1 MNINMTLIGQMI
13 AMIVFVWFCMKFIWP
28 PIITALDERRAKI
41 AEGLAA
47 TDEAAKALEVA
58 NVEAAT
64 ITDEARGRA
73 SEIIEQGNQR
83 GIQILSQA
91 KDEAVAERERQVSAA
106 DAEIQQS
113 ANHARE
119 ELRSSVATLAVLGAE
134 RLINK
139 EIDPKTHEQ
148 LLEKLI
154 AEI

>member
-1 MNINMTLIGQMI
+1 MNMNLTLGGQII
-13 AMIVFVWFCMKFIWP
+13 AMIVFVAFCMKYIWP

-47 TDEAAKALEVA
+47 SDEAAKALAAA
-58 NVEAAT
+58 NLEAEG
-64 ITDEARGRA
+64 ITTDARSQA
-73 SEIIEQGNQR
+73 AEIIEQGNQR
-83 GIQILSQA
+83 GSQILSQA
-91 KDEAVAERERQVSAA
+91 KEEAIAERERQVTAA

-119 ELRSSVATLAVLGAE
+119 ALRSSVASLAVMGAE
-134 RLINK
+134 KLIAK

>member
-1 MNINMTLIGQMI
+1 MNINMTLIGQII
-13 AMIVFVWFCMKFIWP
+13 AMCVFVAFCMYYIWP

-47 TDEAAKALEVA
+47 TDEAAKALELA
-58 NVEAAT
+58 NVEAAS
-64 ITDEARGRA
+64 ITDNARGQA
-73 SEIIEQGNQR
+73 SEIIEAGNQR

-91 KDEAVAERERQVSAA
+91 KDEAVAERERQVTAA

-119 ELRSSVATLAVLGAE
+119 TLRQSVATLAVLGAE
-134 RLINK
+134 KLIKK

>member
-1 MNINMTLIGQMI
+1 MNLNATLFGQII
-13 AMIVFVWFCMKFIWP
+13 AMCVFVWFCWKYIWP

-47 TDEAAKALEVA
+47 SDEAAKALDAA
-58 NVEAAT
+58 NLEAQGITTAARSQAT
-64 ITDEARGRA
+64 
-73 SEIIEQGNQR
+73 EIIEQGNQR
-83 GIQILSQA
+83 GSQILSEA
-91 KDEAVAERERQVSAA
+91 KEEAIAERERQVSAA
-106 DAEIQQS
+106 EAEIQQS

-119 ELRSSVATLAVLGAE
+119 ALRTSVATLAVMGAE
-134 RLINK
+134 KLISK

>member
-28 PIITALDERRAKI
+28 PLITALDERRAKI

-47 TDEAAKALEVA
+47 SDEAAKALDAA
-58 NVEAAT
+58 NIEAST
-64 ITDEARGRA
+64 ITDKARAQA

-83 GIQILSQA
+83 GIQVLSQA
-91 KDEAVAERERQVSAA
+91 KEEAVAERQRQVVAA

-119 ELRSSVATLAVLGAE
+119 ELRKSVASLAVLGAE
-134 RLINK
+134 KLIRK
-139 EIDPKTHEQ
+139 EIDPQTHEQ

>member
-1 MNINMTLIGQMI
+1 MNINMTIIGQII
-13 AMIVFVWFCMKFIWP
+13 AMIVFVAFCMKYIWP

-47 TDEAAKALEVA
+47 TDEAAKALELA
-58 NVEAAT
+58 NTEAT
-64 ITDEARGRA
+64 SITDKARSQA
-73 SEIIEQGNQR
+73 SEIIEAGNQR

-91 KDEAVAERERQVSAA
+91 KEESVAERERQVTAA
-106 DAEIQQS
+106 EAEIQQS

-119 ELRSSVATLAVLGAE
+119 ELRQSVATLAVLGAE
-134 RLINK
+134 KLINK
-139 EIDPKTHEQ
+139 EIDPKTHKQ